1 MSNDTLSLMIE
12 DTVQIVC
19 SILTFES
26 LYNLK
31 RGKQNGTIVII
42 TFMDLIIHHFT
53 QSQKQNHFFL
63 NNSFSLTLSTNLS
76 IKKG

>member
-19 SILTFES
+19 SILIFES

-31 RGKQNGTIVII
+31 RGKQNGTIVIE
-42 TFMDLIIHHFT
+42 FD
-53 QSQKQNHFFL
+53 QKHMF
-63 NNSFSLTLSTNLS
+63 
-76 IKKG
+76 